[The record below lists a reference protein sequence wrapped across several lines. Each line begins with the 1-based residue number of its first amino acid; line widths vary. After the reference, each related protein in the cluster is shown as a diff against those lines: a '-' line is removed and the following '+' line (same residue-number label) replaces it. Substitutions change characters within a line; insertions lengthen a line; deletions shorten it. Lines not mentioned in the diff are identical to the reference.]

1 MLIVMLMLMLV
12 LLLLLLVMIIT
23 QMLCIAI
30 AFDADIA
37 NVVLATDDGDVGD
50 DGDDVHEAK
59 WAGGQPLSQQ
69 QDLAD
74 QTTTSTITG

>member
-1 MLIVMLMLMLV
+1 MLV
-12 LLLLLLVMIIT
+12 LLLLQLVMIIT

>member
-12 LLLLLLVMIIT
+12 LLLLVMIIT

-74 QTTTSTITG
+74 QTTTITG